1 MILHGLV
8 VVELNT
14 LRRHWTRTHCLGR
27 GSPGRRY
34 PTCPAGSTTGR
45 AGRWGPKTCIKE
57 HNTGKFKKDVEL
69 KPEIRNIMIMNLFR
83 FNLPPWF
90 KTCVWRWPAHTSW
103 SVWWPP
109 CWCRARHCFRQT
121 RLSTWRCQGDCPRY
135 SCSPGWG
142 SCL

>member
-14 LRRHWTRTHCLGR
+14 LRRHWTRTRCLGR

-69 KPEIRNIMIMNLFR
+69 KPEIRNIMIMNLGK
-83 FNLPPWF
+83 LSKI
-90 KTCVWRWPAHTSW
+90 KTTKHMEFSICWLTP
-103 SVWWPP
+103 PP
-109 CWCRARHCFRQT
+109 CQHMENSFMIFYCLKRISDSFWDFFIF
-121 RLSTWRCQGDCPRY
+121 
-135 SCSPGWG
+135 SP
-142 SCL
+142 